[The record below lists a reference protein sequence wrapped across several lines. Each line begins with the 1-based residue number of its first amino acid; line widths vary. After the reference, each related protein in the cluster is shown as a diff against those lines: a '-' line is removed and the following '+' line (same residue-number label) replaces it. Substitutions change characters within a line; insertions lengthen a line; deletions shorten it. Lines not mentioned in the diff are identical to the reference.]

1 LRRNRLLAVKGA
13 ALLAAALAGI
23 AADSAFA
30 AAGAVTHLSGA
41 VVARRGDGQSQI
53 LSVKSEVKEGDV
65 IATADNSYAR
75 VKFGDGTEVVLRPN
89 TQIKVEAFKFEE
101 QKPREDNV
109 LLSLLK
115 GGLRSVTGLLAKRN
129 PENFRVQSPTAT
141 IGIRGTNFG
150 ALFCQNDCA
159 GVPGGGG
166 GGQPPANG
174 LHVDVSDGAIIVSN
188 AGGSREFKVGEF
200 GFVQSSQSPPVQ
212 VPAGQATPVALPQ
225 QAANQQILGG
235 TVGTSSSLE
244 CTIK

>member
-1 LRRNRLLAVKGA
+1 MRKNRLPAASLGLLLGLA
-13 ALLAAALAGI
+13 ALLPDA
-23 AADSAFA
+23 AFA

-53 LSVKSEVKEGDV
+53 LSVKSEVREGDV

-166 GGQPPANG
+166 KPPANG

>member
-1 LRRNRLLAVKGA
+1 LRKNRLPAASLGLLLGLA
-13 ALLAAALAGI
+13 ALLPDA
-23 AADSAFA
+23 AFA

-53 LSVKSEVKEGDV
+53 LSVKSEVREGDV

-166 GGQPPANG
+166 KPPANG

>member
-1 LRRNRLLAVKGA
+1 MRKNRLPAASLGLLLLLGALLPDA
-13 ALLAAALAGI
+13 AL
-23 AADSAFA
+23 A

-53 LSVKSEVKEGDV
+53 LSVKSEVREGDV
-65 IATADNSYAR
+65 LATAENSYAR

-159 GVPGGGG
+159 GIPGGGG
-166 GGQPPANG
+166 QAPANG

-188 AGGSREFKVGEF
+188 AAGSKEFKVGEF
-200 GFVQSSQSPPVQ
+200 GFVQNPQSPPVG
-212 VPAGQATPVALPQ
+212 VPPGQGTRVALPQ

>member
-1 LRRNRLLAVKGA
+1 MRRNRLLALKGT

-23 AADSAFA
+23 VAESAFA
-30 AAGAVTHLSGA
+30 AAGSVTHLSGA

-53 LSVKSEVKEGDV
+53 LSVKSEVREGDV
-65 IATADNSYAR
+65 LATAEHSYAR
-75 VKFGDGTEVVLRPN
+75 VKFADNTEVVLRPN
-89 TQIKVEAFKFEE
+89 TQIKIEAFKFEE

-150 ALFCQNDCA
+150 ALYCQNDCA
-159 GVPGGGG
+159 GIPGAGGN
-166 GGQPPANG
+166 PPANG

-200 GFVQSSQSPPVQ
+200 GYVQNQQTAPVGVPP
-212 VPAGQATPVALPQ
+212 GQATPVALPQ

>member
-1 LRRNRLLAVKGA
+1 MRKNRLPAASL
-13 ALLAAALAGI
+13 ALLLGFGALLPDA
-23 AADSAFA
+23 AFA

-53 LSVKSEVKEGDV
+53 LSVKSEVREGDV
-65 IATADNSYAR
+65 VATAENSYAR

-89 TQIKVEAFKFEE
+89 TQIKVDAFKFEE

-159 GVPGGGG
+159 GIPGAGGN
-166 GGQPPANG
+166 PPANG

-188 AGGSREFKVGEF
+188 AAGSREFKVGEF
-200 GFVQSSQSPPVQ
+200 GYVQSLQSPPVQ
-212 VPAGQATPVALPQ
+212 VPAGQGTPVTLPQ